1 MDRFLLLLPSL
12 LISLVG
18 LGLAIDARRYS
29 RRRDSS
35 EDLRKRIDEC
45 VREAVASIVA
55 RVITMETKVEI
66 FWKGVSFSASQALHS
81 PHRKDDLD
89 PLIEKFQCDQID
101 DAELVEFKR
110 MLREIVEDEAQTA
123 FHRKNARDVLT
134 LIKIRYEIASD
145 VAAV

>member
-1 MDRFLLLLPSL
+1 LRFSGRE
-12 LISLVG
+12 S
-18 LGLAIDARRYS
+18 RS
-29 RRRDSS
+29 RRRRLCT
-35 EDLRKRIDEC
+35 LRTAK
-45 VREAVASIVA
+45 
-55 RVITMETKVEI
+55 TT
-66 FWKGVSFSASQALHS
+66 
-81 PHRKDDLD
+81 LD